1 MEFEAAMGQAAKGG
15 RLAGSA
21 SISGGASS
29 AIPAIWM
36 LFPTAA
42 PNFEPR
48 DDTLLPKS
56 LHMVRPV
63 AARNGSLTGPLAHP
77 IALRQGTPQPIISH
91 GPCNSQQRQG
101 TAPFRVCC
109 RNDAVDLSE
118 TLLPRRMTMERYEGL
133 TPEKRARITQ
143 IQDLLIER
151 YVEQKEVI
159 EEGRE
164 IRAKELEVEINDLL
178 REKEHV
184 EEWAA
189 VGSA

>member
-1 MEFEAAMGQAAKGG
+1 
-15 RLAGSA
+15 
-21 SISGGASS
+21 
-29 AIPAIWM
+29 
-36 LFPTAA
+36 
-42 PNFEPR
+42 
-48 DDTLLPKS
+48 
-56 LHMVRPV
+56 
-63 AARNGSLTGPLAHP
+63 
-77 IALRQGTPQPIISH
+77 
-91 GPCNSQQRQG
+91 
-101 TAPFRVCC
+101 
-109 RNDAVDLSE
+109 
-118 TLLPRRMTMERYEGL
+118 MERYEGL
-133 TPEKRARITQ
+133 TPEKRARITR